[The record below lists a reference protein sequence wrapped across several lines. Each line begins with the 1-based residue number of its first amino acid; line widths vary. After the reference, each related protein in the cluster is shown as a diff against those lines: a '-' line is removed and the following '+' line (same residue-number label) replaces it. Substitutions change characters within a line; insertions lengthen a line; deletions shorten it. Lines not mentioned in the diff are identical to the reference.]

1 MIHHRLL
8 SIINIKFQSNSRP
21 EENKGINKLLD
32 AFTEL
37 LKNRANSKN
46 NNNTASTSIN
56 NKNND
61 INQNSSKSPP
71 PPPTTSES
79 QSPIPTAS
87 TPNASPKLKQKIPKV
102 AGDSEKESSGQKTKD
117 IHNILRKAFAHNE
130 KPIPKKVTSEFDLSA
145 FLTDD
150 QLKTILNKMENPTE
164 ETPLEIDEVTEL
176 GGKPSQLMNS
186 LDLLKSLARPPLDK
200 SQVAAGSDESDDD
213 FDLDDEDE
221 EGEEYVEFKY
231 APRPIFMATICQ
243 VNLFCFTKQDKHFTF
258 FLFSSIAKIF

>member
-1 MIHHRLL
+1 MMQHRLL

-21 EENKGINKLLD
+21 EENKGQGINKLLD

-46 NNNTASTSIN
+46 SNNNTASSST
-56 NKNND
+56 KDND
-61 INQNSSKSPP
+61 INPSKSS
-71 PPPTTSES
+71 PTSPAS
-79 QSPIPTAS
+79 QSSPSPVPTAS
-87 TPNASPKLKQKIPKV
+87 PNASPKPKQKTPKV
-102 AGDSEKESSGQKTKD
+102 DPEKMGPGKTKD

-164 ETPLEIDEVTEL
+164 APLEIDEVTEL

-213 FDLDDEDE
+213 FDLDDDDE

-243 VNLFCFTKQDKHFTF
+243 VRLLYHILTTF
-258 FLFSSIAKIF
+258 

>member
-1 MIHHRLL
+1 MIRHRLL

-21 EENKGINKLLD
+21 VENQGINKLLD

-46 NNNTASTSIN
+46 NSNNNTASTSSN
-56 NKNND
+56 NND
-61 INQNSSKSPP
+61 INQTPSKSSPP
-71 PPPTTSES
+71 ASPSPPVS
-79 QSPIPTAS
+79 QSPVPVTATLS
-87 TPNASPKLKQKIPKV
+87 PNASPKPKHKTQK
-102 AGDSEKESSGQKTKD
+102 ATGDTEKASSTTGSGKTKD

-130 KPIPKKVTSEFDLSA
+130 KPIPKKVTPEFDLSA

-150 QLKTILNKMENPTE
+150 QLNTILNKMENPE
-164 ETPLEIDEVTEL
+164 ASIGIDDVTEL

-200 SQVAAGSDESDDD
+200 SQVAAGSDESDDE
-213 FDLDDEDE
+213 FDLDDEDD

-243 VNLFCFTKQDKHFTF
+243 VRLVQNKV
-258 FLFSSIAKIF
+258 

>member
-21 EENKGINKLLD
+21 VESQGINKLLD

-46 NNNTASTSIN
+46 NSNNNTASN
-56 NKNND
+56 NND
-61 INQNSSKSPP
+61 INPSKSSPTASPSPP
-71 PPPTTSES
+71 VS
-79 QSPIPTAS
+79 QSPVPTTAIPS
-87 TPNASPKLKQKIPKV
+87 PNASPKPKHKPQKPSSSA
-102 AGDSEKESSGQKTKD
+102 AGDVESGPGKTKE

-130 KPIPKKVTSEFDLSA
+130 KPIPKKVTPEFDLSA

-150 QLKTILNKMENPTE
+150 QLNTILNKMENPE
-164 ETPLEIDEVTEL
+164 APIEIDEDL

-200 SQVAAGSDESDDD
+200 SQVATGSDESDDD
-213 FDLDDEDE
+213 FDIDEEDE

-243 VNLFCFTKQDKHFTF
+243 V
-258 FLFSSIAKIF
+258 